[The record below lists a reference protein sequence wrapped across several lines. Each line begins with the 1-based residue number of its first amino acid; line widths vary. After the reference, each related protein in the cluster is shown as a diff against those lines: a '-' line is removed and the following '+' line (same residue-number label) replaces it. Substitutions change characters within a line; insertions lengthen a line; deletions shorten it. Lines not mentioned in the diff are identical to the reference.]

1 MTEVNKPPVN
11 DGTNQEPDAGRA
23 SGEATA
29 EKTGS
34 GAGAAESA
42 QSEELNAARK
52 EAQTNLEGWQRT
64 LAEFQNYRRRTEREQ
79 KDTYTNA
86 TQDVLKSL
94 LPIIDDFERAM
105 DNMPT
110 DVQGQTWVSGV
121 SMIQRK
127 FRKFLEDYN
136 VEILDPLGEPFDP
149 NRHEGIGYES
159 GSPYDSG
166 LVAVTLQKGYVVG
179 DRVLRPAIVK
189 VAE

>member
-1 MTEVNKPPVN
+1 VTEANKPPAQ
-11 DGTNQEPDAGRA
+11 DGANPEAENGV
-23 SGEATA
+23 GATA
-29 EKTGS
+29 
-34 GAGAAESA
+34 A
-42 QSEELNAARK
+42 QSEELTAARK

-105 DNMPT
+105 DSLPA
-110 DVQGQTWVSGV
+110 DAQGQTWVSGV

-127 FRKFLEDYN
+127 FRKFLEEYN
-136 VEILDPLGEPFDP
+136 VQVLDPLGEPFDP